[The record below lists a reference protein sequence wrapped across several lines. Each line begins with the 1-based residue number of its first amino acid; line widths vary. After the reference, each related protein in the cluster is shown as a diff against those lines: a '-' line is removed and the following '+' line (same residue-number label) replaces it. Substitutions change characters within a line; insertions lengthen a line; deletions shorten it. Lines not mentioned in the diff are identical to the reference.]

1 MALRPIPEKQVQN
14 NERLQALYNLAL
26 ELTALQNLD
35 SVLNTALK
43 HCLDLTDSQF
53 GFVGLNSEDGTA
65 LDVVTMDGFHPDTA
79 FYENFHLIPLR
90 PNVFARAV
98 LENRPIRSH
107 DARVDPAKVGQPKG
121 HPPVIAFL
129 GVPLRLMDKPIGMIG
144 LANRPEPYDLEHEQL
159 LMTYA
164 AQVAIVI
171 RNAQLYEEL
180 KLAKKELEQQV
191 VNRTQQLE
199 EAKESL
205 AQKASQLQKLLN
217 EIVDVEER
225 ERHRI
230 AQDMHDGINQL
241 LVGAMLELKSTQHRL
256 TNDQVA
262 QAENSLQSVQSIL
275 HQVEAEIKQIIY
287 DLHPPSLES
296 LGLYPALRRYGEKF
310 SQYAKMPCSVQLLGD
325 PVRLGADNIEIHLY
339 RLVQEALQNISMHSN
354 ASQANVLL
362 NYSSK
367 TLKITVMDNGRGFD
381 PSNVDN
387 ERESHL
393 GLIGMRER
401 AEIIGGQLKIQS
413 SLGDGTVVEVTVPIT
428 YELEDG

>member
-1 MALRPIPEKQVQN
+1 MAFPASSEKQIQN
-14 NERLQALYNLAL
+14 NERLQALYHLAL

-43 HCLDLTDSQF
+43 HCLELTDSQF
-53 GFVGLNSEDGTA
+53 GFVGLNSEDGKA

-79 FYENFHLIPLR
+79 FYEHFRLIPLR

-107 DARVDPAKVGQPKG
+107 DARVDPAKVGQPQG

-164 AQVAIVI
+164 AQIAIVI

-180 KLAKKELEQQV
+180 KTAKEELEQQV
-191 VNRTQQLE
+191 ANRTQQLE

-217 EIVDVEER
+217 EIVDIEER
-225 ERHRI
+225 ERYRI
-230 AQDMHDGINQL
+230 AQDMHDGVNQL
-241 LVGAMLELKSTQHRL
+241 LVGAMLELKSMQFRL
-256 TNDQVA
+256 TNQQTE
-262 QAENSLQSVQSIL
+262 QAVSSLQAVQSIL
-275 HQVEAEIKQIIY
+275 HQVEAEIKQIIH

-296 LGLYPALRRYGEKF
+296 FGLYPALRRYGEKF
-310 SQYAKMPCSVQLLGD
+310 SQYAKMPCTVRLLGES
-325 PVRLGADNIEIHLY
+325 VRLGGDNMEIHLY
-339 RLVQEALQNISMHSN
+339 RLVQEALQNISMHAQ
-354 ASQANVLL
+354 ASKAAVLL
-362 NYSSK
+362 KYSAK
-367 TLKITVMDNGRGFD
+367 TLKITVSDNGCGFD
-381 PSNVDN
+381 PSEVDIA
-387 ERESHL
+387 RESHL

-401 AEIIGGQLKIQS
+401 AEIIGGQLKIES
-413 SLGDGTVVEVTVPIT
+413 NIGEGTVVEVVVPVMSKQ
-428 YELEDG
+428 